1 MNRSVQLSKVN
12 PGSFLFATSLCADIS
27 CVCPPTCGYYQ
38 SLHKVELHELNPEF
52 ASGRGSTLESPRF
65 ISDSG
70 VKDCKGSHDIRNFGN
85 QRVCLKGFYGI
96 VSSRQ
101 VVFVYVCYV
110 R

>member
-1 MNRSVQLSKVN
+1 M
-12 PGSFLFATSLCADIS
+12 
-27 CVCPPTCGYYQ
+27 
-38 SLHKVELHELNPEF
+38 ELHELNPEF

-85 QRVCLKGFYGI
+85 QRVCLQGFYGI

-101 VVFVYVCYV
+101 VVFGMYAMSVNLITITCRVAD
-110 R
+110 